1 MRSGSAVRWLTGL
14 AIVATA
20 CGGTPATSSIN
31 DTGSGGESDSVGQDL
46 GPAGNPDVGGPG
58 GAIVSV
64 PLTTAIHPK
73 INGETKQET
82 LAGMIYKPQACTADH
97 KCPLVV
103 VVGDYDSNAW
113 PNYGSGAK
121 GLASETGAVVAIF
134 NLPGMGSGGSKSG
147 GEDDIGGI
155 WHYTAVSE
163 VMHQLASRSE
173 IDKAR
178 TGFVTVGT
186 GLISVAAA
194 FKTFGNGSL
203 KDVAF
208 LIDVEGP
215 IDRCAMS
222 QAPEDVSKGIGP
234 SDGPGATEGA
244 CHYNLVPHSE
254 QYPAAKDGAPASI
267 VCAEGAWPITLTG
280 KTCQSDN
287 NWWVE
292 RDAYGSLKGLNQ
304 RYWRLQFQYDHR
316 LPSHSS
322 SILALKALAS
332 SPSKMF
338 RYNDLAACTV
348 PSANL
353 CKQRRDAGFDCAL
366 QGDFGNGMAP
376 APYAAGKLQPVSADA
391 LLSQVLPYYVT
402 TILDLKTLPSCK

>member
-1 MRSGSAVRWLTGL
+1 MRTGTGVRWLAGL
-14 AIVATA
+14 TIATTA
-20 CGGTPATSSIN
+20 CGGAEVPSAGA
-31 DTGSGGESDSVGQDL
+31 DTGSGGSADAVAQDA
-46 GPAGNPDVGGPG
+46 PAGNADVGGPG
-58 GAIVSV
+58 GVIVSV

-82 LAGMIYKPQACTADH
+82 LAGMIYKPQACSADH
-97 KCPLVV
+97 QCPLVV

-121 GLASETGAVVAIF
+121 GLAGQTGAVVAIF
-134 NLPGMGSGGSKSG
+134 NLPGTGSGGSKSG
-147 GEDDIGGI
+147 GEDDIGGV
-155 WHYTAVSE
+155 WHYTAVAE

-173 IDKAR
+173 IDKTR
-178 TGFVTVGT
+178 TGFVSVGA

-194 FKTFGNGSL
+194 FKIFGNGSL

-215 IDRCAMS
+215 IDRCAIS
-222 QAPEDVSKGIGP
+222 QAPEDLSKGIGP
-234 SDGPGATEGA
+234 SDGPGATESA
-244 CHYNLVPHSE
+244 CHYGLVPHSE

-280 KTCQSDN
+280 KDCQSGN
-287 NWWVE
+287 SWWVE
-292 RDAYGSLKGLNQ
+292 RDAYSSLKSLTQ

-316 LPSHSS
+316 LPSHASS
-322 SILALKALAS
+322 TLALKALAS

-376 APYAAGKLQPVSADA
+376 APYAAGKLQPVSAEA

-402 TILDLKTLPSCK
+402 TVMDQKALPNCK